1 MHAAKFFLFFS
12 ELINDIAKPQDSRIK
27 VRIA

>member
-12 ELINDIAKPQDSRIK
+12 ELIYGIAKPQDSRIK